1 MTNSGNIERLVVVQV
16 VDETNQTLTGRNGV
30 QYTSPPQ
37 PREHALALVELL
49 LGHPPAT
56 NDRQWR
62 SPLAGGRRTITL
74 QLHDAGDRGQP

>member
-1 MTNSGNIERLVVVQV
+1 MTNTNNMERLVVVQV

-49 LGHPPAT
+49 LGHPPTADT
-56 NDRQWR
+56 EHWR
-62 SPLAGGRRTITL
+62 SPLAGGGRTITL
-74 QLHDAGDRGQP
+74 EEGVSGARP

>member
-1 MTNSGNIERLVVVQV
+1 MTNRSTDRLVVVQV
-16 VDETNQTLTGRNGV
+16 VDETNQTLTGRNAV

-74 QLHDAGDRGQP
+74 HPHDAGDRGQP